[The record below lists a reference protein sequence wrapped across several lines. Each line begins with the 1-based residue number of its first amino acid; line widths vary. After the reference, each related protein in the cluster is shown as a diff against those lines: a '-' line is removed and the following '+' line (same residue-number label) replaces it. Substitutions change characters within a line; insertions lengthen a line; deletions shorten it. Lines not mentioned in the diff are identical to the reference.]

1 VTLRRRR
8 RDGRDITCREAVS
21 LITEYL
27 EDALER
33 NDRARLEAHLAE
45 CDPCTEHLRQIRI
58 TIATTGRVR
67 EEELDPL
74 AREDLMALY
83 RRWQNDGNV

>member
-1 VTLRRRR
+1 MRLRWRRPG
-8 RDGRDITCREAVS
+8 GRDITCRQAVR

-33 NDRARLEAHLAE
+33 DDRARLEAHLAE
-45 CDPCTEHLRQIRI
+45 CDNCNEHLRQIRI
-58 TIATTGRVR
+58 TVAVTGRLR
-67 EEELDPL
+67 EEDLDPL

-83 RRWQNDGNV
+83 RRWQSGHDT